1 MLISN
6 EWLKEYV
13 TIDDSVSNLA
23 ERITR
28 TGIEVDDL
36 IDYTKDIKNL
46 VVGFVKSKDKHP
58 DADKLNV
65 CQVDIG
71 EDEPVQIVCGAPNVD
86 AGQYVIVAKVGG
98 RLPGG
103 IKIKRAKLRGERS
116 EGMICSLQ
124 EIGISSN
131 YIPKSF
137 ESGIYVFSESQ
148 VPGTDALQALY
159 LDDQVMEFDLT
170 PNRAD
175 ALSMIGTAYE
185 VAALYNTKMTKPD
198 TTSNEL
204 ELSANDELTVTI
216 ENEDKV
222 PYYSARVVH
231 DVTIEPSP
239 IWMQARLIKAGIRPI
254 NNVVDI
260 SNYVL
265 LEYGQPL
272 HMFDQDAI
280 GSQQIVVRQANEG
293 EKMTTLDDTER
304 ELLTSDIVI
313 TNGQTP
319 IALAG
324 VMGGDFSEVKEQTS
338 NIVIEGA
345 IFDPVSIRHTS
356 RRLNLRSESSSRFE
370 KGIATEFVDEAVDRA
385 CYLLQT
391 YANGKVLKDRV
402 SSGELGAFITPIDIT
417 ADKIN
422 RTIGFDL
429 SQNDIVTIFNQLGFD
444 TEINDDVITVLVPS
458 RRKDI
463 TIKEDLIEEVARI
476 YGYDDIPSTLPVFDK
491 VTSGQLTDRQY
502 KTRMVKEV
510 LEGAGLD
517 QAITYSLVSKEDA
530 TAFSM
535 QQRQTIDLL
544 MPMSEAHASLRQ
556 SLLPHLI
563 EAASYNVA
571 RKNKD
576 VKLFEIGNVFF
587 ANGEGELP
595 DQVEYLSGILTGDYV
610 VNQWQGKKETVDFY
624 LAKGVV
630 DRVSEKLNLEF
641 SYRRADIDGL
651 HPGRTAEIL
660 LENKVVGFIGE
671 LHPTLAADNDLKRT
685 YVFELN
691 FDALMSVSVGYI
703 NYQPIP
709 RFPGMSRDI
718 ALEVDQNIPAADLL
732 STIHAHG
739 GNILKDT
746 LVFDVYQGEHLEK
759 GKKSIAIRLNYLDTE
774 ETLTDERV
782 SKVQAEIEAAL
793 IEQGEVVEI
802 GRAHV

>member
-36 IDYTKDIKNL
+36 IDYTKNIKNL
-46 VVGFVKSKDKHP
+46 VVGFVKSKEKHP

-131 YIPKSF
+131 YVPKSF

-324 VMGGDFSEVKEQTS
+324 VMGGDFSEVKEHTS

-402 SSGELGAFITPIDIT
+402 FSGELGAFITPIDIT

-444 TEINDDVITVLVPS
+444 TEINDDVITVQVPS

-476 YGYDDIPSTLPVFDK
+476 YGYDDIPSTLPVFEK

-530 TAFSM
+530 TAFAM

-691 FDALMSVSVGYI
+691 FDALMAVSVGYI

-793 IEQGEVVEI
+793 IEQGAVI
-802 GRAHV
+802 R

>member
-793 IEQGEVVEI
+793 IEQGVVI
-802 GRAHV
+802 R

>member
-13 TIDDSVSNLA
+13 TIDDSVSDLA

-46 VVGFVKSKDKHP
+46 VVGFVKLKEKHP

-185 VAALYNTKMTKPD
+185 VAALYNTKMTKPE

-691 FDALMSVSVGYI
+691 FDALMAVSVGYI

-793 IEQGEVVEI
+793 IEQGAVI
-802 GRAHV
+802 R

>member
-46 VVGFVKSKDKHP
+46 VVGFVKSKEKHP

-185 VAALYNTKMTKPD
+185 VAALYNTKMTKPE

-324 VMGGDFSEVKEQTS
+324 VMGGDFSEVKEHTS

-402 SSGELGAFITPIDIT
+402 SSGELSAFITPIDIT

-444 TEINDDVITVLVPS
+444 TEINDDVITVQVPS

-476 YGYDDIPSTLPVFDK
+476 YGYDDIPSTLPVFEK

-530 TAFSM
+530 TAFAM

-563 EAASYNVA
+563 EVASYNVA

-691 FDALMSVSVGYI
+691 FDALMAVSVGYI

-718 ALEVDQNIPAADLL
+718 ALEVNQNIPAADLL

-793 IEQGEVVEI
+793 IEQGAVI
-802 GRAHV
+802 R

>member
-46 VVGFVKSKDKHP
+46 VVGFVKSKEKHP

-137 ESGIYVFSESQ
+137 ESGIFVFSESQ

-185 VAALYNTKMTKPD
+185 VAALYNTKMTKPE

-239 IWMQARLIKAGIRPI
+239 IWMQVRLIKAGIRPI

-324 VMGGDFSEVKEQTS
+324 VMGGDFSEVKEHTS

-444 TEINDDVITVLVPS
+444 TEINDDVITVQVPS

-476 YGYDDIPSTLPVFDK
+476 YGYDDIPSTLPVFEK

-530 TAFSM
+530 TAFAM

-571 RKNKD
+571 RKNKN

-660 LENKVVGFIGE
+660 LENKVIGFIGE

-691 FDALMSVSVGYI
+691 FDALMAVSVGYI

-793 IEQGEVVEI
+793 IEQGAVI
-802 GRAHV
+802 R

>member
-46 VVGFVKSKDKHP
+46 VVGFVKSKEKHP

-137 ESGIYVFSESQ
+137 ESGIYVFSEAQ

-185 VAALYNTKMTKPD
+185 VAALYNTKMTKPE

-204 ELSANDELTVTI
+204 DLSANDELTVTI

-610 VNQWQGKKETVDFY
+610 VNQWQDKKETVDFY

-671 LHPTLAADNDLKRT
+671 LHPILAADNDLKRT

-691 FDALMSVSVGYI
+691 FDALMAVSVGYI

-793 IEQGEVVEI
+793 IEQGAI
-802 GRAHV
+802 IR

>member
-46 VVGFVKSKDKHP
+46 VVGFVKSKEKHP

-137 ESGIYVFSESQ
+137 ESGIYVFSEAQ

-185 VAALYNTKMTKPD
+185 VAALYNTKMTKSE

-204 ELSANDELTVTI
+204 DLSANDELTVTI

-610 VNQWQGKKETVDFY
+610 VNQWQDKKETVDFY

-671 LHPTLAADNDLKRT
+671 LHPILAADNDLKRT

-691 FDALMSVSVGYI
+691 FDALMAVSVGYI

-774 ETLTDERV
+774 
-782 SKVQAEIEAAL
+782 
-793 IEQGEVVEI
+793 I

>member
-46 VVGFVKSKDKHP
+46 VVGFVKSKEKHP

-137 ESGIYVFSESQ
+137 ESGIYVFSEAQ

-185 VAALYNTKMTKPD
+185 VAALYNTKMTKPE

-204 ELSANDELTVTI
+204 DLSANDELTVTI

-463 TIKEDLIEEVARI
+463 TIKEDLIEEVACI

-610 VNQWQGKKETVDFY
+610 VNQWQDKKETVDFY

-671 LHPTLAADNDLKRT
+671 LHPILAADNDLKRT

-691 FDALMSVSVGYI
+691 FDALMAVSVGYI

-793 IEQGEVVEI
+793 IEQGAVI
-802 GRAHV
+802 R

>member
-46 VVGFVKSKDKHP
+46 VVGFVKSKEKHP
-58 DADKLNV
+58 DADKLNI

-131 YIPKSF
+131 YVPKSF

-324 VMGGDFSEVKEQTS
+324 VMGGDFSEVKEHTS

-356 RRLNLRSESSSRFE
+356 RRLNLSSESSSRFE

-444 TEINDDVITVLVPS
+444 TEINDDVITVQVPS

-476 YGYDDIPSTLPVFDK
+476 YGYDDIPSTLPVFEK

-530 TAFSM
+530 TAFAM

-691 FDALMSVSVGYI
+691 FDALMAVSVGYI

-793 IEQGEVVEI
+793 IEQGAVI
-802 GRAHV
+802 R

>member
-46 VVGFVKSKDKHP
+46 VVGFVKSKEKHP

-185 VAALYNTKMTKPD
+185 VAALYNTKMTKPE

-691 FDALMSVSVGYI
+691 FDALMAVSVGYI

-793 IEQGEVVEI
+793 IEQGAVI
-802 GRAHV
+802 R

>member
-13 TIDDSVSNLA
+13 TIDDSVSDLA

-46 VVGFVKSKDKHP
+46 VVGFVKSKEKHP

-185 VAALYNTKMTKPD
+185 VAALYNTKMTKPE

-429 SQNDIVTIFNQLGFD
+429 SQNDIVTIFNELGFD

-691 FDALMSVSVGYI
+691 FDALMAVSVGYI

-793 IEQGEVVEI
+793 IEQGAVI
-802 GRAHV
+802 R

>member
-1 MLISN
+1 
-6 EWLKEYV
+6 
-13 TIDDSVSNLA
+13 
-23 ERITR
+23 
-28 TGIEVDDL
+28 
-36 IDYTKDIKNL
+36 DYTKDIKNL
-46 VVGFVKSKDKHP
+46 VVGFVKSKEKHP

-131 YIPKSF
+131 YVPKSF

-324 VMGGDFSEVKEQTS
+324 VMGGDFSEVKEHTS

-444 TEINDDVITVLVPS
+444 TEINDDVITVQVPS

-476 YGYDDIPSTLPVFDK
+476 YGYDDIPSTLPVFEK

-530 TAFSM
+530 TAFAM

-691 FDALMSVSVGYI
+691 FDALMAVSVGYI

-793 IEQGEVVEI
+793 IEQGAVI
-802 GRAHV
+802 R

>member
-46 VVGFVKSKDKHP
+46 VVGFVKSKEKHP

-103 IKIKRAKLRGERS
+103 IKIKRAKLRGESS

-137 ESGIYVFSESQ
+137 ESGIFVFSESQ

-185 VAALYNTKMTKPD
+185 VAALYNTKMTKPE

-239 IWMQARLIKAGIRPI
+239 IWMQVRLIKAGIRPI

-324 VMGGDFSEVKEQTS
+324 VMGGDFSEVKEHTS

-444 TEINDDVITVLVPS
+444 TEINDDVITVQVPS

-476 YGYDDIPSTLPVFDK
+476 YGYDDIPSTLPVFEK

-530 TAFSM
+530 TAFAM

-660 LENKVVGFIGE
+660 LENKVIGFIGE

-691 FDALMSVSVGYI
+691 FDALMAVSVGYI

-793 IEQGEVVEI
+793 IEQGAVI
-802 GRAHV
+802 R

>member
-46 VVGFVKSKDKHP
+46 VVGFVKSKEKHP

-137 ESGIYVFSESQ
+137 ESGIYVFSEAQ

-204 ELSANDELTVTI
+204 ELSANNELTVTI

-293 EKMTTLDDTER
+293 EKMTTLDGTER

-422 RTIGFDL
+422 STIGFDL

-444 TEINDDVITVLVPS
+444 TEINDDVITVQVPS

-476 YGYDDIPSTLPVFDK
+476 YGYDDIPSTLPVFEK

-624 LAKGVV
+624 LAKGIV

-691 FDALMSVSVGYI
+691 FDALMAVSVGYI

-793 IEQGEVVEI
+793 IEHGAVI
-802 GRAHV
+802 R

>member
-46 VVGFVKSKDKHP
+46 VVGFVKSKEKHP

-137 ESGIYVFSESQ
+137 ESGIYVFSEAQ

-185 VAALYNTKMTKPD
+185 VAALYNTKMTKSE

-204 ELSANDELTVTI
+204 DLSANDELTVTI
-216 ENEDKV
+216 ENENKV

-610 VNQWQGKKETVDFY
+610 VNQWQDKKETVDFY

-671 LHPTLAADNDLKRT
+671 LHPILAADNDLKRT

-691 FDALMSVSVGYI
+691 FDALMAVSVGYI

-793 IEQGEVVEI
+793 IEQGAVI
-802 GRAHV
+802 R

>member
-13 TIDDSVSNLA
+13 TIDDSVSDLA

-46 VVGFVKSKDKHP
+46 VVGFVKSKEKHS

-185 VAALYNTKMTKPD
+185 VAALYNTKMTKPE

-691 FDALMSVSVGYI
+691 FDALMAVSVGYI

-793 IEQGEVVEI
+793 IEQGAVI
-802 GRAHV
+802 R

>member
-13 TIDDSVSNLA
+13 TIDDSVSDLA

-46 VVGFVKSKDKHP
+46 VVGFVKSKEKHP

-185 VAALYNTKMTKPD
+185 VAALYNTKMTKPE

-517 QAITYSLVSKEDA
+517 QAITHSLVSKEDA

-691 FDALMSVSVGYI
+691 FDALMAVSVGYI

-793 IEQGEVVEI
+793 IEQGAVI
-802 GRAHV
+802 R

>member
-46 VVGFVKSKDKHP
+46 VVGFVKSKEKHP

-137 ESGIYVFSESQ
+137 ESGIYVFSEAQ

-185 VAALYNTKMTKPD
+185 VAALYNTKMTKPE

-204 ELSANDELTVTI
+204 DLSANDELTVTI

-324 VMGGDFSEVKEQTS
+324 VMGGDFSVVKEQTS

-671 LHPTLAADNDLKRT
+671 LHPILAADNDLKRT

-691 FDALMSVSVGYI
+691 FDALMAVSVGYI

-793 IEQGEVVEI
+793 IEQGAVI
-802 GRAHV
+802 R

>member
-46 VVGFVKSKDKHP
+46 VVGFVKSKEKHP

-137 ESGIYVFSESQ
+137 ESGIYVFSEAQ

-185 VAALYNTKMTKPD
+185 VAALYNTKMTKPE

-204 ELSANDELTVTI
+204 DLSANDELTVTI

-463 TIKEDLIEEVARI
+463 IIKEDLIEEVARI

-671 LHPTLAADNDLKRT
+671 LHPILAADNDLKRT

-691 FDALMSVSVGYI
+691 FDALMAVSVGYI

-793 IEQGEVVEI
+793 IEQGAVI
-802 GRAHV
+802 R

>member
-46 VVGFVKSKDKHP
+46 VVGFVKSKEKHP

-137 ESGIYVFSESQ
+137 ESGIYVFSEAQ

-185 VAALYNTKMTKPD
+185 VAALYNTKMTKPE

-204 ELSANDELTVTI
+204 DLSANDELTVTI

-502 KTRMVKEV
+502 KIRMVKEV

-671 LHPTLAADNDLKRT
+671 LHPILAADNDLKRT

-691 FDALMSVSVGYI
+691 FDALMAVSVGYI

-793 IEQGEVVEI
+793 IEQGAVI
-802 GRAHV
+802 R

>member
-46 VVGFVKSKDKHP
+46 VVGFVKSKEKHP

-185 VAALYNTKMTKPD
+185 VAALYNTKMTKPE

-324 VMGGDFSEVKEQTS
+324 VMGGDFSEVKEHTS

-345 IFDPVSIRHTS
+345 IFDSVSIRHTS

-444 TEINDDVITVLVPS
+444 TEINDDVITVQVPS

-476 YGYDDIPSTLPVFDK
+476 YGCDDIPSTLPVFEK

-530 TAFSM
+530 TAFAM

-630 DRVSEKLNLEF
+630 DRVAEKLNLEF

-691 FDALMSVSVGYI
+691 FDALMAVSVGYI

-718 ALEVDQNIPAADLL
+718 ALEVNQNIPAADLL

-793 IEQGEVVEI
+793 IKQGAVI
-802 GRAHV
+802 R

>member
-46 VVGFVKSKDKHP
+46 VVGFVKSKEKHP

-137 ESGIYVFSESQ
+137 ESGIYVFSEAQ

-198 TTSNEL
+198 TASNEL

-691 FDALMSVSVGYI
+691 FDALMAVSVGYI

-793 IEQGEVVEI
+793 IEQGAVI
-802 GRAHV
+802 R

>member
-36 IDYTKDIKNL
+36 IDYTKDIKKL
-46 VVGFVKSKDKHP
+46 VVGFVKSKEKHP

-185 VAALYNTKMTKPD
+185 VAALYNTKMTKPE

-231 DVTIEPSP
+231 NVTIEPSP

-324 VMGGDFSEVKEQTS
+324 VMGGDFSEVKEHTS

-345 IFDPVSIRHTS
+345 IFDSVSIRHTS

-444 TEINDDVITVLVPS
+444 TEINDDVITVQVPS

-476 YGYDDIPSTLPVFDK
+476 YGYDDIPSTLPVFEK

-530 TAFSM
+530 TAFAM

-630 DRVSEKLNLEF
+630 DRVAEKLNLEF

-691 FDALMSVSVGYI
+691 FDALMAVSVGYI

-718 ALEVDQNIPAADLL
+718 ALEVNQNIPAADLL

-782 SKVQAEIEAAL
+782 SKVQAEIEEAL
-793 IEQGEVVEI
+793 IEQGAVI
-802 GRAHV
+802 R

>member
-13 TIDDSVSNLA
+13 TIDDSVSDLA

-46 VVGFVKSKDKHP
+46 VVGFVKSKEKHP

-185 VAALYNTKMTKPD
+185 VAALYNTKMTKPG

-691 FDALMSVSVGYI
+691 FDALMAVSVGYI

-793 IEQGEVVEI
+793 IEQGAVI
-802 GRAHV
+802 R

>member
-46 VVGFVKSKDKHP
+46 VVGFVKSKEKHP

-137 ESGIYVFSESQ
+137 ESGIYVFSEAQ

-185 VAALYNTKMTKPD
+185 VAALYNTKMTKPE

-204 ELSANDELTVTI
+204 DLSANDELTVTI

-476 YGYDDIPSTLPVFDK
+476 YGYDDIPSTLPAFDK

-610 VNQWQGKKETVDFY
+610 VNQWQDKKETVDFY

-671 LHPTLAADNDLKRT
+671 LHPILAADNDLKRT

-691 FDALMSVSVGYI
+691 FDALMAVSVGYI

-793 IEQGEVVEI
+793 IEQGAVI
-802 GRAHV
+802 R

>member
-46 VVGFVKSKDKHP
+46 VVGFVKSKEKHP

-137 ESGIYVFSESQ
+137 ESGIYVFSEAQ

-185 VAALYNTKMTKPD
+185 VAALYNTKMTKPE

-204 ELSANDELTVTI
+204 DLSANDELTVTI

-463 TIKEDLIEEVARI
+463 TIKEDLIEEVVRI

-610 VNQWQGKKETVDFY
+610 VNQWQDKKETVDFY

-671 LHPTLAADNDLKRT
+671 LHPILAADNDLKRT

-691 FDALMSVSVGYI
+691 FDALMAVSVGYI

-793 IEQGEVVEI
+793 IEQGAVI
-802 GRAHV
+802 R

>member
-28 TGIEVDDL
+28 TGIEADDL

-46 VVGFVKSKDKHP
+46 VVGFVKSKEKHP

-137 ESGIYVFSESQ
+137 ESGIYVFSEAQ

-185 VAALYNTKMTKPD
+185 VAALYNTKMTKPE

-204 ELSANDELTVTI
+204 DLSANDELTVTI

-671 LHPTLAADNDLKRT
+671 LHPILAADNDLKRT

-691 FDALMSVSVGYI
+691 FDALMAVSVGYI

-793 IEQGEVVEI
+793 IEQGAVI
-802 GRAHV
+802 R

>member
-46 VVGFVKSKDKHP
+46 VVGFVKSKEKHP

-131 YIPKSF
+131 YVPKTF
-137 ESGIYVFSESQ
+137 ESGIYVFSEAQ

-185 VAALYNTKMTKPD
+185 VAALYNTKMTKPE

-216 ENEDKV
+216 ENENKV
-222 PYYSARVVH
+222 PYYSARVVN

-370 KGIATEFVDEAVDRA
+370 KGIVTEFVDEAVDRA

-444 TEINDDVITVLVPS
+444 TEINDDVITVQVPS

-610 VNQWQGKKETVDFY
+610 VNQWQGKKETIDFY

-691 FDALMSVSVGYI
+691 FDALMAVSVGYI

-793 IEQGEVVEI
+793 IEQGAVI
-802 GRAHV
+802 R

>member
-13 TIDDSVSNLA
+13 TIDDSVSDLA

-46 VVGFVKSKDKHP
+46 VVGFVKSKEKHP

-185 VAALYNTKMTKPD
+185 VAALYNTKMTKPE

-345 IFDPVSIRHTS
+345 IFNPVSIRHTS

-691 FDALMSVSVGYI
+691 FDALMAVSVGYI

-793 IEQGEVVEI
+793 IEQGAVI
-802 GRAHV
+802 R

>member
-36 IDYTKDIKNL
+36 IDYTEDIKNL
-46 VVGFVKSKDKHP
+46 VVGFVKSKEKHP

-65 CQVDIG
+65 CLVDIG
-71 EDEPVQIVCGAPNVD
+71 EDESVQIVCGAPNVD

-137 ESGIYVFSESQ
+137 ESGIYVFSEAQ

-185 VAALYNTKMTKPD
+185 VAALYNTKMTKPE

-324 VMGGDFSEVKEQTS
+324 VMGGDFSEVKEHTS

-345 IFDPVSIRHTS
+345 IFDSVSIRHTS

-417 ADKIN
+417 ADKNN

-444 TEINDDVITVLVPS
+444 TEINDDVITVQVPS

-476 YGYDDIPSTLPVFDK
+476 YGYDDIPSTLPVFEK

-530 TAFSM
+530 TAFAM

-630 DRVSEKLNLEF
+630 DRVAEKLNLEF

-691 FDALMSVSVGYI
+691 FDALMAVSVGYI

-718 ALEVDQNIPAADLL
+718 ALEVNQNIPAADLL

-793 IEQGEVVEI
+793 IKQGAVI
-802 GRAHV
+802 R

>member
-46 VVGFVKSKDKHP
+46 VVGFVKSKEKHP

-185 VAALYNTKMTKPD
+185 VAALYNTKMTKPE

-324 VMGGDFSEVKEQTS
+324 VMGGDFSEVKEHTS

-345 IFDPVSIRHTS
+345 IFDSVSIRHTS

-444 TEINDDVITVLVPS
+444 TEINDDVITVQVPS

-476 YGYDDIPSTLPVFDK
+476 YGYDDIPSTLPVFEK

-530 TAFSM
+530 TAFAM

-576 VKLFEIGNVFF
+576 VKLFEIVNVFF

-630 DRVSEKLNLEF
+630 DRVAEKLNLEF

-691 FDALMSVSVGYI
+691 FDALMAVSVGYI

-718 ALEVDQNIPAADLL
+718 ALEVNQNIPAADLL

-793 IEQGEVVEI
+793 IKQGAVI
-802 GRAHV
+802 R

>member
-46 VVGFVKSKDKHP
+46 VVGFVKSKEKHP

-185 VAALYNTKMTKPD
+185 VAALYNTKMTKPE

-231 DVTIEPSP
+231 NVTIEPSP

-324 VMGGDFSEVKEQTS
+324 VMGGDFSEVKEHTS

-345 IFDPVSIRHTS
+345 IFDSVSIRHTS

-444 TEINDDVITVLVPS
+444 TEINDDVITVQVPS

-476 YGYDDIPSTLPVFDK
+476 YGYDDIPSTLPVFEK

-530 TAFSM
+530 TAFAM

-630 DRVSEKLNLEF
+630 DRVAEKLNLEF

-691 FDALMSVSVGYI
+691 FDALMAVSVGYI

-718 ALEVDQNIPAADLL
+718 ALEVNQNIPAADLL

-793 IEQGEVVEI
+793 IAQGAVI
-802 GRAHV
+802 R

>member
-46 VVGFVKSKDKHP
+46 VVGFVKSKEKHP

-137 ESGIYVFSESQ
+137 ESGIYVFSEAQ

-544 MPMSEAHASLRQ
+544 MSMSEAHASLRQ

-691 FDALMSVSVGYI
+691 FDALMAVSVGYI

-793 IEQGEVVEI
+793 IEQGAVI
-802 GRAHV
+802 R

>member
-46 VVGFVKSKDKHP
+46 VVGFVKSKKKHP

-137 ESGIYVFSESQ
+137 ESGIYVFSEAQ

-185 VAALYNTKMTKPD
+185 VAALYNTKMTKPE

-204 ELSANDELTVTI
+204 DLSANDELTVTI

-671 LHPTLAADNDLKRT
+671 LHPILAADNDLKRT

-691 FDALMSVSVGYI
+691 FDALMAVSVGYI

-793 IEQGEVVEI
+793 IEQGAVI
-802 GRAHV
+802 R

>member
-46 VVGFVKSKDKHP
+46 VVGFVKSKEKHP

-137 ESGIYVFSESQ
+137 ESGIYVFSEAQ

-671 LHPTLAADNDLKRT
+671 LHPTLAADNDSKRT

-691 FDALMSVSVGYI
+691 FDALMAVSVGYI

-793 IEQGEVVEI
+793 IEQGAVI
-802 GRAHV
+802 R

>member
-46 VVGFVKSKDKHP
+46 VVGFVKSKEKHP

-185 VAALYNTKMTKPD
+185 VAALYNTKMTKPE

-429 SQNDIVTIFNQLGFD
+429 SQNDIITIFNQLGFD
-444 TEINDDVITVLVPS
+444 TEINDDVITVQVPS

-476 YGYDDIPSTLPVFDK
+476 YGYDDIPSTLPVFEK

-530 TAFSM
+530 TAFAM

-691 FDALMSVSVGYI
+691 FDALMAVSVGYI

-793 IEQGEVVEI
+793 IEQGAVI
-802 GRAHV
+802 R